1 MRSRRRNGRQPA
13 SGPVGCRLRVDS
25 GRQFCRSRGSDTH
38 SRRRVSMSGRVGRVE
53 WWTTFI
59 IANIASAWAVGL
71 LYRGLLADGQGLA
84 DASLQSTILL
94 GLGHAAILAI
104 ALVVQRN
111 ISIRR
116 AHDRDVRPI
125 AFWAYAA
132 TSMVSAAVSFGASTF
147 DGSLPFNPAW
157 IWVPQVVAWAWVAIE
172 FGARP
177 GDPVANRWG
186 PVPKHPFDV
195 ASPRI
200 DNYRPPRN

>member
-1 MRSRRRNGRQPA
+1 
-13 SGPVGCRLRVDS
+13 
-25 GRQFCRSRGSDTH
+25 
-38 SRRRVSMSGRVGRVE
+38 MSGRVGRVE
-53 WWTTFI
+53 WWTTFL
-59 IANIASAWAVGL
+59 IANVASTWAIGL
-71 LYRGLLADGQGLA
+71 LYGSVLEEAQTLAS
-84 DASLQSTILL
+84 ASFESKVLI

-132 TSMVSAAVSFGASTF
+132 TSVMSAAVSFGVSAFDASLAV
-147 DGSLPFNPAW
+147 SPAW

-177 GDPVANRWG
+177 GDPVTNRWG

-195 ASPRI
+195 ASPKI

>member
-1 MRSRRRNGRQPA
+1 
-13 SGPVGCRLRVDS
+13 
-25 GRQFCRSRGSDTH
+25 
-38 SRRRVSMSGRVGRVE
+38 MSGRVGRLE
-53 WWTTFI
+53 WWTTFV
-59 IANIASAWAVGL
+59 IANIASAWTVGL
-71 LYRGLLADGQGLA
+71 LYRSVLGDGQQLA
-84 DASLQSTILL
+84 SASLQSTLL
-94 GLGHAAILAI
+94 IGLGHTAILAF

-132 TSMVSAAVSFGASTF
+132 TSVASAAVSFGISAF
-147 DGSLPFNPAW
+147 GGSLPFSPAW
-157 IWVPQVVAWAWVAIE
+157 ILVPQIVAWAWVAIE

-186 PVPKHPFDV
+186 PVPKPLLDA
-195 ASPRI
+195 ASPKT